1 VFGQV
6 IVDNLDIFVQGY
18 LTTVLLAVAAMA
30 LAVAIG
36 TVMASLRVWGG
47 ALLSGIAGFYVEFF
61 RNTPLLV
68 QLFFY
73 ATLFA
78 PRNLGL
84 SSDPVVVAIVG
95 LGIYTGAFVTEAIR
109 SGILSVDAGQ
119 LDAARSLGM
128 SQVSTVRLVVLPQA
142 VRTVIPPLGN
152 LSIALVKNTSIASAI
167 SAREILFV
175 GLLVQSRTFSLEPF
189 LAIVAAYWSLTIPL
203 SIAVARLERR
213 FVFAR

>member
-18 LTTVLLAVAAMA
+18 LTTILLAVAAMA

-47 ALLSGIAGFYVEFF
+47 TLVSGIAGFYVEFF

-84 SSDPVVVAIVG
+84 ASDPVVVAIVG

>member
-18 LTTVLLAVAAMA
+18 LTTILLAVAAMA

-47 ALLSGIAGFYVEFF
+47 TLVSGIAGFYVEFF

-84 SSDPVVVAIVG
+84 ASDPVVVAIVG

-167 SAREILFV
+167 SAREVLFV

-203 SIAVARLERR
+203 SIVVAHLERR
-213 FVFAR
+213 LGFAR

>member
-18 LTTVLLAVAAMA
+18 LITILLAVAAMA

-84 SSDPVVVAIVG
+84 SSDPVIVAIVG

-109 SGILSVDAGQ
+109 SGILSVDPGQ

-152 LSIALVKNTSIASAI
+152 LSIALVKNTSLASAI
-167 SAREILFV
+167 SAREVLFV

-213 FVFAR
+213 LVFAR

>member
-1 VFGQV
+1 
-6 IVDNLDIFVQGY
+6 
-18 LTTVLLAVAAMA
+18 
-30 LAVAIG
+30 
-36 TVMASLRVWGG
+36 
-47 ALLSGIAGFYVEFF
+47 
-61 RNTPLLV
+61 
-68 QLFFY
+68 
-73 ATLFA
+73 
-78 PRNLGL
+78 L

-167 SAREILFV
+167 SAREVLFV

-213 FVFAR
+213 LVFAR

>member
-18 LTTVLLAVAAMA
+18 LTTILLAVAAMA
-30 LAVAIG
+30 LAVVIG

-47 ALLSGIAGFYVEFF
+47 TLVSGIAGFYVEFF

-84 SSDPVVVAIVG
+84 ASDPVVVAIVG

-167 SAREILFV
+167 SAREVLFV

-213 FVFAR
+213 LGFAR

>member
-1 VFGQV
+1 VFGQT

-47 ALLSGIAGFYVEFF
+47 TLLSPLAGFYVEFF

-128 SQVSTVRLVVLPQA
+128 GQLSTLRLVVLPQA
-142 VRTVIPPLGN
+142 IRTVIPPLGN

-167 SAREILFV
+167 SAREVLFV

-189 LAIVAAYWSLTIPL
+189 LAVVAAYWSLTIPL
-203 SIAVARLERR
+203 SIAVAHLERR
-213 FVFAR
+213 LVFAR

>member
-1 VFGQV
+1 MFGEV
-6 IVDNLDIFVQGY
+6 ILDNLDSFGQAYV
-18 LTTVLLAVAAMA
+18 TTVVLAVAAMA
-30 LAVAIG
+30 LALAIG
-36 TVMASLRVWGG
+36 TVAASIRVWGSPIASG
-47 ALLSGIAGFYVEFF
+47 AAGFYVEFF

-78 PRNLGL
+78 PLNLGIT
-84 SSDPVVVAIVG
+84 SDPVIVAIIG

-109 SGILSVDAGQ
+109 SGILAVDPRQ
-119 LDAARSLGM
+119 LEAARSLGL
-128 SQVSTVRLVVLPQA
+128 SQVQTLRLVVLPQA
-142 VRTVIPPLGN
+142 FRTVIPPLGN

-189 LAIVAAYWSLTIPL
+189 VAILAAYWSLTIPL
-203 SIAVARLERR
+203 SIAVSRLERR
-213 FVFAR
+213 MAFSR

>member
-1 VFGQV
+1 MFGQV

-18 LTTVLLAVAAMA
+18 LTTILLAVAAMA

-36 TVMASLRVWGG
+36 VVMASLRVWGG
-47 ALLSGIAGFYVEFF
+47 PLVSGAAGFYVEFF

-109 SGILSVDAGQ
+109 SGILSVPPGQ

-128 SQVSTVRLVVLPQA
+128 NQVSTLRLVVLPQA
-142 VRTVIPPLGN
+142 LRTVIPPLGN

-175 GLLVQSRTFSLEPF
+175 GLLVQSRTFSLEPL

-203 SIAVARLERR
+203 SIAVSRLERR
-213 FVFAR
+213 MAFAR